1 MQEAQVTHL
10 SAPAHDNILLMRMTW
25 KGCRRMRMWKP
36 SLPQVFTMY
45 LLAQIRA
52 ASRAEKTTITVATG
66 VTFPR
71 LQQQTENV
79 KKQSESLELRTG
91 RLQDSTSTA
100 QSCWKHGRPSTSTQL
115 LALASAVMKPG

>member
-1 MQEAQVTHL
+1 MTHL
-10 SAPAHDNILLMRMTW
+10 SAPAHDSILLMRMTW

-45 LLAQIRA
+45 LLAQMRA

-71 LQQQTENV
+71 PQQQTANV
-79 KKQSESLELRTG
+79 KKQSESLETRTG
-91 RLQDSTSTA
+91 RVQDSASRA
-100 QSCWKHGRPSTSTQL
+100 QSCCKHGRPSTPPQL
-115 LALASAVMKPG
+115 